1 MSPLNDSFLFAIS
14 IIVVKVCERTRE
26 RERKSQALKN
36 GVKGCLADERAK
48 ITKTLNLKKKK
59 QKKIQ
64 NFVRQKKHKTKSMS
78 NSSSD
83 DDDSDDDDDLF
94 YAPSYKTR
102 RKEREESARRDFSL
116 EDNNNNNNNNN
127 TSSSSSSSSSS
138 EDDEED
144 GDGIDDGKKRR
155 QSGGEREEEERKRR
169 CLMSDDDDD
178 EEEEGKEKETTARVG
193 AETKVSD
200 SDTDGEKTE
209 SEKYNDDKLRE
220 ASALMRELTKK
231 TDARE
236 FEDDEGFVADD
247 DDDDNSNNDGAR
259 VSDVNNADADDL
271 VRYEPIQLVFA
282 FSNTNKVEF
291 ETSKRYTFERI
302 WKDFVNEHQPKG
314 DIAKAKLT
322 FDGDRIK
329 VSEDTPE
336 SLDMDDEDVVDCVM
350 L

>member
-1 MSPLNDSFLFAIS
+1 VLLSL
-14 IIVVKVCERTRE
+14 KVCER
-26 RERKSQALKN
+26 N
-36 GVKGCLADERAK
+36 GIKVLFVARKGCLAEGRESQK
-48 ITKTLNLKKKK
+48 INKTLNEREK
-59 QKKIQ
+59 QK
-64 NFVRQKKHKTKSMS
+64 NSKKRTFRVKTKKRKSM

-116 EDNNNNNNNNN
+116 EDNNNNSNN
-127 TSSSSSSSSSS
+127 TSSSNSSS
-138 EDDEED
+138 EED

-178 EEEEGKEKETTARVG
+178 DEEGEGKEKETTARVG

-236 FEDDEGFVADD
+236 LEDDEGFVVDD
-247 DDDDNSNNDGAR
+247 DEDDDNDNNNNDGAR
-259 VSDVNNADADDL
+259 VSDVNNAGDDDDNM
-271 VRYEPIQLVFA
+271 RYEPIQLVFA
-282 FSNTNKVEF
+282 FSNTNRVEF

-302 WKDFVNEHQPKG
+302 WKDFVKEHQSKG

-329 VSEDTPE
+329 ISEDTPE
-336 SLDMDDEDVVDCVM
+336 SLDMDDEDVIDVNA
-350 L
+350 

>member
-1 MSPLNDSFLFAIS
+1 M
-14 IIVVKVCERTRE
+14 KER
-26 RERKSQALKN
+26 S
-36 GVKGCLADERAK
+36 
-48 ITKTLNLKKKK
+48 
-59 QKKIQ
+59 KKIQ
-64 NFVRQKKHKTKSMS
+64 KIELPRQNTKTKSM
-78 NSSSD
+78 SSSD

-116 EDNNNNNNNNN
+116 EDNNNNNNSNDN
-127 TSSSSSSSSSS
+127 TSSSNSD
-138 EDDEED
+138 DDEED

-169 CLMSDDDDD
+169 CLMSDDD
-178 EEEEGKEKETTARVG
+178 EEEKEGKEKETTARVG

-236 FEDDEGFVADD
+236 LEDDEGFVVDD
-247 DDDDNSNNDGAR
+247 DEDDDNDNNNNDGAR
-259 VSDVNNADADDL
+259 VSDVNNAGDDDDNM
-271 VRYEPIQLVFA
+271 RYEPIQLVFA
-282 FSNTNKVEF
+282 FSNTNRVEF

-302 WKDFVNEHQPKG
+302 WKDFVKEHQSKG

-336 SLDMDDEDVVDCVM
+336 SLDMDDEDVIDVNA
-350 L
+350 

>member
-1 MSPLNDSFLFAIS
+1 
-14 IIVVKVCERTRE
+14 
-26 RERKSQALKN
+26 
-36 GVKGCLADERAK
+36 
-48 ITKTLNLKKKK
+48 
-59 QKKIQ
+59 
-64 NFVRQKKHKTKSMS
+64 
-78 NSSSD
+78 
-83 DDDSDDDDDLF
+83 
-94 YAPSYKTR
+94 
-102 RKEREESARRDFSL
+102 
-116 EDNNNNNNNNN
+116 
-127 TSSSSSSSSSS
+127 
-138 EDDEED
+138 
-144 GDGIDDGKKRR
+144 
-155 QSGGEREEEERKRR
+155 
-169 CLMSDDDDD
+169 MSDDDDEE

-236 FEDDEGFVADD
+236 LEDDEGFVVDDDEDDD
-247 DDDDNSNNDGAR
+247 DDDDNNNNDGAR
-259 VSDVNNADADDL
+259 VSDVNNAGDDDDNM
-271 VRYEPIQLVFA
+271 RYEPIQLVFA

-302 WKDFVNEHQPKG
+302 WKDFVKEHQSKG

-336 SLDMDDEDVVDCVM
+336 SLDMDDEDVIDVNA
-350 L
+350 

>member
-1 MSPLNDSFLFAIS
+1 MFVAKRLPFAPGEEKNHENPKRSDAKKFSKNRKESHKNEKLHRTTRMS
-14 IIVVKVCERTRE
+14 R
-26 RERKSQALKN
+26 
-36 GVKGCLADERAK
+36 
-48 ITKTLNLKKKK
+48 
-59 QKKIQ
+59 
-64 NFVRQKKHKTKSMS
+64 
-78 NSSSD
+78 SSD
-83 DDDSDDDDDLF
+83 DDDSEDDDDDDDDLF
-94 YAPSYKTR
+94 YAPSYKNR
-102 RKEREESARRDFSL
+102 RKEREESARRDFNLL
-116 EDNNNNNNNNN
+116 EDDNDN
-127 TSSSSSSSSSS
+127 TSSS

-144 GDGIDDGKKRR
+144 GDGNEDGKKRK
-155 QSGGEREEEERKRR
+155 SGGEREEEERKRR
-169 CLMSDDDDD
+169 CLMSDDDEEE

-236 FEDDEGFVADD
+236 LEDDEGFVVDDDEDDD
-247 DDDDNSNNDGAR
+247 DDDDNNNNDGAR
-259 VSDVNNADADDL
+259 VSDVNNAGDDDDNM
-271 VRYEPIQLVFA
+271 RYEPIQLVFA
-282 FSNTNKVEF
+282 FSNTNRVEF

-302 WKDFVNEHQPKG
+302 WKDFVKEHQSKG

-336 SLDMDDEDVVDCVM
+336 SLDMDDEDVIDVNA
-350 L
+350 

>member
-1 MSPLNDSFLFAIS
+1 M
-14 IIVVKVCERTRE
+14 
-26 RERKSQALKN
+26 
-36 GVKGCLADERAK
+36 
-48 ITKTLNLKKKK
+48 
-59 QKKIQ
+59 
-64 NFVRQKKHKTKSMS
+64 
-78 NSSSD
+78 SSSSSSSGG
-83 DDDSDDDDDLF
+83 DSDADSDSDSDDDLF
-94 YAPSYKTR
+94 YAPSYKNR

-116 EDNNNNNNNNN
+116 EDNNNDN
-127 TSSSSSSSSSS
+127 TSS

-144 GDGIDDGKKRR
+144 GDGNDDGKKRK
-155 QSGGEREEEERKRR
+155 SGGEREEKERKRR
-169 CLMSDDDDD
+169 CLMSDD
-178 EEEEGKEKETTARVG
+178 EEEAKEKEATARVG

-200 SDTDGEKTE
+200 SDSDGDDDDDAKAASGEKTE
-209 SEKYNDDKLRE
+209 REKYNDDKLRE

-236 FEDDEGFVADD
+236 FEDDEGFVVDD
-247 DDDDNSNNDGAR
+247 DDDDNNNNDGTR

>member
-1 MSPLNDSFLFAIS
+1 MKKREAKKFKKANFR
-14 IIVVKVCERTRE
+14 VK
-26 RERKSQALKN
+26 N
-36 GVKGCLADERAK
+36 
-48 ITKTLNLKKKK
+48 TKTK
-59 QKKIQ
+59 
-64 NFVRQKKHKTKSMS
+64 KSM

-116 EDNNNNNNNNN
+116 EDNNNDN
-127 TSSSSSSSSSS
+127 TSS

-144 GDGIDDGKKRR
+144 GDGNDDGKKRK
-155 QSGGEREEEERKRR
+155 SGGEREEKERKRR
-169 CLMSDDDDD
+169 CLMSDDEE

-193 AETKVSD
+193 AETIVSD

-236 FEDDEGFVADD
+236 FEDDEGFVVDD
-247 DDDDNSNNDGAR
+247 DDDDNNNNDGTR

>member
-1 MSPLNDSFLFAIS
+1 
-14 IIVVKVCERTRE
+14 VCCSLRGWLV
-26 RERKSQALKN
+26 AL
-36 GVKGCLADERAK
+36 LRDERAK
-48 ITKTLNLKKKK
+48 ISKTLNEREK
-59 QKKIQ
+59 QKNSKKS
-64 NFVRQKKHKTKSMS
+64 NFEHTKTKEKTMS

-102 RKEREESARRDFSL
+102 RKEREECARRDFSL
-116 EDNNNNNNNNN
+116 EDNNNNNNNNSNN
-127 TSSSSSSSSSS
+127 TSSSNSD
-138 EDDEED
+138 DDEED

-169 CLMSDDDDD
+169 CLMSDDDDE

-236 FEDDEGFVADD
+236 LEDDEGFVVDDDEDDD
-247 DDDDNSNNDGAR
+247 DDDDNNNNDGAR
-259 VSDVNNADADDL
+259 VSDVNNAGDDDDNM
-271 VRYEPIQLVFA
+271 RYEPIQLVFA

-302 WKDFVNEHQPKG
+302 WKDFVKEHQSKG

-336 SLDMDDEDVVDCVM
+336 SLDMDDEDVIDVNA
-350 L
+350 

>member
-1 MSPLNDSFLFAIS
+1 MS
-14 IIVVKVCERTRE
+14 
-26 RERKSQALKN
+26 
-36 GVKGCLADERAK
+36 
-48 ITKTLNLKKKK
+48 
-59 QKKIQ
+59 
-64 NFVRQKKHKTKSMS
+64 
-78 NSSSD
+78 
-83 DDDSDDDDDLF
+83 
-94 YAPSYKTR
+94 
-102 RKEREESARRDFSL
+102 
-116 EDNNNNNNNNN
+116 
-127 TSSSSSSSSSS
+127 
-138 EDDEED
+138 
-144 GDGIDDGKKRR
+144 
-155 QSGGEREEEERKRR
+155 
-169 CLMSDDDDD
+169 DD
-178 EEEEGKEKETTARVG
+178 EEEAKEKEATARVG

-200 SDTDGEKTE
+200 SDSDGDDDDDAKAASGEKTE
-209 SEKYNDDKLRE
+209 REKYNDDKLRE

-247 DDDDNSNNDGAR
+247 DDDDNNNNDGTR